1 MKYTC
6 DYCSVKHKR
15 NLNKPSEDIVYIDSE
30 RGIFILLD
38 GVTRPHSE
46 YDEAP
51 DESAVCEVNKIFVS
65 SVTEYLNHHANDEDA
80 EAALRGAVRLG
91 NEKISEYRKIKSQ
104 SEWGYYPGTLGI
116 IAILR
121 GSRLYY
127 LSAGDCVGALIR
139 SGSKLF
145 FGTEMALDA
154 ISLNKP
160 TKEVRYKL
168 YCNHPENPL
177 SYTIYNGDAG
187 VESTACFS
195 FIDLAFGDFVIL
207 ASDGISSLVK
217 YEKASALVNMSA
229 EQMIAESEKFDTPP
243 YADYA
248 DDKSI
253 VTVRF

>member
-1 MKYTC
+1 MKYTF

-15 NLNKPSEDIVYIDSE
+15 NLKKPSEDALYIDSE

-46 YDEAP
+46 YDAAP
-51 DESAVCEVNKIFVS
+51 YESAVCEVNKLFVS
-65 SVTEYLNHHANDEDA
+65 SVTEYLNFHLNDEDA
-80 EAALRGAVRLG
+80 EAVLRTAVRLG
-91 NEKISEYRKIKSQ
+91 NEKISEYREIKSQ
-104 SEWGYYPGTLGI
+104 SEWSYYPGTLGI
-116 IAILR
+116 ISILR

-127 LSAGDCVGALIR
+127 LSVGDCVGALIR

-160 TKEVRYKL
+160 TKEERYRL
-168 YCNHPENPL
+168 YCNRPENPF
-177 SYTIYNGDAG
+177 SYTIYNGDVG
-187 VESTACFS
+187 VENTACFS
-195 FIDLAFGDFVIL
+195 YIDLAPGDFVIL
-207 ASDGISSLVK
+207 ASDGISSFVK
-217 YEKASALVNMSA
+217 YEKAAALVNMSA
-229 EQMIAESEKFDTPP
+229 EQMVAESEKFDTPP

-253 VTVRF
+253 ALIRF